1 MSSRAMFGEQI
12 SSRTMLVLDS
22 SKPAASMTFVEQGWI
37 VRPQAAQQRCVTD
50 AAAVSGFN
58 RGETAPRGI
67 DPAVTPGVPR
77 LHDSR
82 CPAAVSRLIA
92 AIVVNAFQRH
102 SAGRARTNVE
112 NEVLKIAPSLTD
124 TNSSTAIPRIGFVI
138 RVCASLIHSEPNP
151 IFLRKRAYQMRMIFL
166 DAPA

>member
-92 AIVVNAFQRH
+92 AIVVDAVNRQPWAPCRLH
-102 SAGRARTNVE
+102 V
-112 NEVLKIAPSLTD
+112 IAEILEGLPSPT
-124 TNSSTAIPRIGFVI
+124 
-138 RVCASLIHSEPNP
+138 
-151 IFLRKRAYQMRMIFL
+151 Y
-166 DAPA
+166 